1 MAGNNQAYGTAANSE
16 PDLAAQIAFYRSL
29 SLRDQRIYQAYRANG
44 FDAARAALNRQWQ
57 EDQHEN
63 LYGANDGDTHQGADD
78 NREAEVSGSEAEYN
92 DGDQMLEQHIA
103 EHHPSV
109 SATAREGLVM
119 LQAVNRT
126 LNQTLR
132 ATDPIYGNTGPQTM
146 PVAANGPPT
155 ALRIYPYFDQALRD
169 VLTENGARIFDGN
182 RHAGPHATND
192 AARTP
197 PMGHGNRGFRPHMQS
212 PYFRQYFEHNNAGPS
227 DQDGRETDEAAG
239 RRGYPPALPRS
250 GVVNHFGAAQN
261 PSTPGTRGYNP
272 IDRRTDGLPLG
283 PMRFNIVPAA
293 HPSNTRGP
301 DSTLSD
307 VQDNLQ
313 PRESNGGGY
322 QNGVRN
328 PYAPGR
334 QNQPSG
340 LNMRQ
345 QELHEWNAALN
356 QREQAVAAR
365 EAQMAWLEQ
374 QRDSSSGSSR
384 VGRVGQIIKEEQGT
398 PTPQASKR
406 KREVSADDREVYDQ
420 VDFGAAVDTRPTLQ
434 PRSVLPRRSNQQAP
448 RRRLSWSTRMA
459 NALDDFADDESD
471 DDGKSIKEESSEDDM
486 PPRPIKK
493 ARTTGPTDRSGR
505 EEGRRVDPRSRA
517 GMDARGRTVFQEG
530 PPRFRGL
537 RTPPPVDGS
546 PLPLSGAALGL
557 PRRAPQ
563 TGRDEM
569 AEMERAGGQWRW
581 DPRYPVQRMGHFL
594 RRPLDPN
601 TVAEHTT
608 PDLPQSVMAAYEREN
623 RRRAAEAA
631 TANATRTNGPT
642 AEEQILEQM
651 QQRTNENRRR
661 LLEPFMDGRA
671 HYDHRTAL
679 GQWVGFLIQH
689 EREHD
694 RNLQPPLPREQPT
707 ANRDVISIS
716 SDSEDE
722 EEWESESEGE
732 VFAVDPY
739 CRYG

>member
-1 MAGNNQAYGTAANSE
+1 MASNNQQCGTAANYE
-16 PDLAAQIAFYRSL
+16 QDPATQIAFYRSL
-29 SLRDQRIYQAYRANG
+29 SLRDQRIYQAYRADG

-57 EDQHEN
+57 EDQNEN
-63 LYGANDGDTHQGADD
+63 LYGANDGNTHQGADD
-78 NREAEVSGSEAEYN
+78 DREAEVSSSEVDYN
-92 DGDQMLEQHIA
+92 DGDQTLEQHIA
-103 EHHPSV
+103 QHHPSV

-119 LQAVNRT
+119 LQAVNRS

-132 ATDPIYGNTGPQTM
+132 VTDPVYGNTGP
-146 PVAANGPPT
+146 PT
-155 ALRIYPYFDQALRD
+155 TLHTYPYFDQALRD
-169 VLTENGARIFDGN
+169 VLTENGAGMIHRD
-182 RHAGPHATND
+182 RHAGFQAAND
-192 AARTP
+192 AVRTP
-197 PMGHGNRGFRPHMQS
+197 PMNNGNDDFRPDMRN
-212 PYFRQYFEHNNAGPS
+212 PYLRQQFENANAEPFNQTG
-227 DQDGRETDEAAG
+227 GETDQTAG
-239 RRGYPPALPRS
+239 HQGYPPTRPRS
-250 GVVNHFGAAQN
+250 GVVNRFGAAQD
-261 PSTPGTRGYNP
+261 PYTPDVRGYDP
-272 IDRRTDGLPLG
+272 LPRRTDGLPLG
-283 PMRFNIVPAA
+283 PLRFNIVPPA
-293 HPSNTRGP
+293 HPSNTSGLRGVG
-301 DSTLSD
+301 SD
-307 VQDNLQ
+307 VQDKLP
-313 PRESNGGGY
+313 PRENNGGGY
-322 QNGVRN
+322 QNRIPN
-328 PYAPGR
+328 PYDPGR

-340 LNMRQ
+340 LDMRK
-345 QELHEWNAALN
+345 QELDDWNAALN

-434 PRSVLPRRSNQQAP
+434 PRSVLTRRSNQQAP

-505 EEGRRVDPRSRA
+505 EEGRPVDPRSRA

-537 RTPPPVDGS
+537 RTPSPVDGS

-563 TGRDEM
+563 TGREEM

-601 TVAEHTT
+601 TVAGHTT
-608 PDLPQSVMAAYEREN
+608 PDLPQEVRAAYEREN

-642 AEEQILEQM
+642 AEEQLLEQM

-671 HYDHRTAL
+671 HYDHPTAL
-679 GQWVGFLIQH
+679 GQWVEFLIQH
-689 EREHD
+689 EREQD
-694 RNLQPPLPREQPT
+694 RNLQPPLPREQPS

-716 SDSEDE
+716 SDSDSEDGE
-722 EEWESESEGE
+722 GLDYGNSEANRGGLLQRG
-732 VFAVDPY
+732 D
-739 CRYG
+739 G